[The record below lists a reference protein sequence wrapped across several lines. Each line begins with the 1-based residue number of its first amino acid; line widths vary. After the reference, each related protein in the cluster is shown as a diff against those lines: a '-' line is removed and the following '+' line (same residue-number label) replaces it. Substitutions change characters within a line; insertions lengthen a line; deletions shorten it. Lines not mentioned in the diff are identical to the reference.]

1 VSITLLSQ
9 VVAVVVGGMLLEAVV
24 LVDSVLDLLY
34 QLRRELN
41 TPSQLVLVALVG
53 QVPRLETRDQ
63 MDQIQFLALLPQQ
76 AAGLDQMAFLPTLAV
91 PL

>member
-1 VSITLLSQ
+1 LLSQ

-53 QVPRLETRDQ
+53 QVPLLETRDQ

-76 AAGLDQMAFLPTLAV
+76 AAGPDQMAFLPTLVV